1 MTNFYY
7 FIVLHHT
14 TLLNKRLSCLF
25 DTCRGKMLLGDI
37 FNSVFFYSY
46 YADSLSVPIMPLSQE
61 TNAMHA
67 KRWWMTPPPF
77 RNEDLELPW
86 KPAEPERHYNSWLWS
101 RDFTKFDDFAVLEY
115 EQRVLWKIMGGKRC
129 DTCIVM
135 TGRQFHCDVP
145 VDSQTLRAIVCHAK
159 NLDRD
164 SHRVIIYSELWLDNH
179 YFVVQYSTI
188 FFFDYYLLAL
198 FFTTPIHRW
207 SSSSCMMIAPHNDGF
222 LHVRDGTILTTHPH
236 KQTAGCEDHIANI
249 VVRIAS
255 L

>member
-86 KPAEPERHYNSWLWS
+86 NKETS
-101 RDFTKFDDFAVLEY
+101 RTRATLQFLALVEGLHQIRRLRSFRIQTKSSLEDY
-115 EQRVLWKIMGGKRC
+115 HCGK
-129 DTCIVM
+129 TSNTYTMM
-135 TGRQFHCDVP
+135 TARQFHCDVP
-145 VDSQTLRAIVCHAK
+145 VDSQTLREIVCHSPEAKSSYSK
-159 NLDRD
+159 NLDHD
-164 SHRVIIYSELWLDNH
+164 SHRVIHTYPFLWYGL
-179 YFVVQYSTI
+179 FI
-188 FFFDYYLLAL
+188 FSLL
-198 FFTTPIHRW
+198 H
-207 SSSSCMMIAPHNDGF
+207 
-222 LHVRDGTILTTHPH
+222 HP
-236 KQTAGCEDHIANI
+236 DPWP
-249 VVRIAS
+249 
-255 L
+255 

>member
-86 KPAEPERHYNSWLWS
+86 NKETS
-101 RDFTKFDDFAVLEY
+101 RTRATLQFLALVEGLHQIRRLRSSRVRTKSSLE
-115 EQRVLWKIMGGKRC
+115 
-129 DTCIVM
+129 DH
-135 TGRQFHCDVP
+135 GRQKMRHMHRNDRKTVP
-145 VDSQTLRAIVCHAK
+145 L
-159 NLDRD
+159 
-164 SHRVIIYSELWLDNH
+164 
-179 YFVVQYSTI
+179 
-188 FFFDYYLLAL
+188 
-198 FFTTPIHRW
+198 
-207 SSSSCMMIAPHNDGF
+207 
-222 LHVRDGTILTTHPH
+222 
-236 KQTAGCEDHIANI
+236 
-249 VVRIAS
+249 
-255 L
+255 